1 MEKKWAP
8 VWKGGGRCREQVNL
22 LLLFYL
28 EPLFVNAL
36 NLGSCSLGQPVSL
49 VPRTWEQY
57 AGRNA
62 CSSSQV
68 QSGQGSHFH
77 NHRDHAP
84 ELSHPWTTA
93 NALPSESGAPL
104 QYHCCGVLWGVH
116 ESSFISPLPLDS
128 LSPNSP
134 ALPRKAMFPWSFPT
148 LPYSGH
154 PSTPPAPLS
163 QGSIFLYPRD
173 PDSGFLETL
182 RSSGQCHKWWPVP
195 MLS

>member
-1 MEKKWAP
+1 MSACLE
-8 VWKGGGRCREQVNL
+8 GGGRCREQVNL

-36 NLGSCSLGQPVSL
+36 NLGSCSLGHPVSL

-68 QSGQGSHFH
+68 QSGQGSHFR

-128 LSPNSP
+128 LPKLTCPTQEGHVSLEFPNSTLFWP
-134 ALPRKAMFPWSFPT
+134 SIHSPGTIVPGEYISLP
-148 LPYSGH
+148 
-154 PSTPPAPLS
+154 
-163 QGSIFLYPRD
+163 
-173 PDSGFLETL
+173 
-182 RSSGQCHKWWPVP
+182 
-195 MLS
+195 